1 MLRLLA
7 EPGPHGVKE
16 FRGDAWGDAFFF
28 VKEQILPPP
37 LQLESRIGML

>member
-28 VKEQILPPP
+28 VKEQILPLP
-37 LQLESRIGML
+37 LQLEGRIGML